1 LVYVIATIELAPGK
15 RSAFL
20 AEFAKVMP
28 LVQAEQ
34 GCIEY
39 VPTVDADTDIA
50 SQHRIGADRV
60 TIVERWASVDALRA
74 HDTAPHMQ
82 AYRGRV
88 KDLVRG
94 KEIRIL
100 KVA

>member
-1 LVYVIATIELAPGK
+1 MVYVIATLEFAPGM

-20 AEFAKVMP
+20 AEFAKVVP
-28 LVQAEQ
+28 LVHAEH
-34 GCIEY
+34 GCVEY
-39 VPTVDADTDIA
+39 VPVVDADTDIP
-50 SQHRIGADRV
+50 SQHRMGPDRL
-60 TIVERWASVDALRA
+60 TIVERWESVDALRA
-74 HDTAPHMQ
+74 HDTSAHMQ

-88 KDLVRG
+88 KEYVRG

>member
-1 LVYVIATIELAPGK
+1 MVYVIATLELSPGK

-28 LVQAEQ
+28 LVHAEQ

-39 VPTVDADTDIA
+39 VPTIDADTEIA
-50 SQHRIGADRV
+50 MQH
-60 TIVERWASVDALRA
+60 
-74 HDTAPHMQ
+74 
-82 AYRGRV
+82 RGRV
-88 KDLVRG
+88 QDLVRG

-100 KVA
+100 KTA